1 MRPLQNITGATAGL
15 EAHKFMKT
23 RVLASVALLPLL
35 LIVVL
40 ALPKVWTA
48 VLFGLAAALA
58 AYELLY
64 QTKLVQHPRLVAY
77 AAVSA
82 FLVSIWSFAGQDRAW
97 GTLLV
102 LAVFAVY
109 FGEMMA
115 SHVKLT
121 FPKIAMCLV
130 AALIVPYLLTSLV
143 RIHTMRL
150 GRYYII
156 IPFVMAFMPDSG
168 AYFAGRAFGKH
179 KLAPVISPKKTIEG
193 VMGGAVSA
201 ILGML
206 LYTFILDTGFHMTVN
221 YLYAIVYGIVAAAG
235 SVFGD
240 LCFSVIKRQTGIKD
254 YGTLIPGH
262 GGILDRFDSMMV
274 VGPLAEVLVL
284 LLPLVVN

>member
-1 MRPLQNITGATAGL
+1 
-15 EAHKFMKT
+15 MKT
-23 RVLASVALLPLL
+23 RILAAVALLPLL
-35 LIVVL
+35 LIAVL
-40 ALPKVWTA
+40 WLPKVVTA
-48 VLFGLAAALA
+48 IVFGLAAALG

-64 QTKLVQHPRLVAY
+64 QTKLVRNPRLVAY
-77 AAVSA
+77 AAISA
-82 FLVSIWSFAGQDRAW
+82 FLVSMWSFAGQNRAL

-102 LAVFAVY
+102 VAEFAAY

-115 SHVKLT
+115 SHVQLT
-121 FPKIAMCLV
+121 FPKVAMCLV
-130 AALIVPYLLTSLV
+130 AALIIPYLLTSLV
-143 RIHTMRL
+143 RIHSLRL

-193 VMGGAVSA
+193 VLGGAVSGV
-201 ILGML
+201 LGMM
-206 LYTFILDTGFHMTVN
+206 LYAFVLDAGFDLTVN
-221 YLYAIVYGIVAAAG
+221 YAYAVIYGLAAAAG

-254 YGTLIPGH
+254 YGNLIPGH

-274 VGPLAEVLVL
+274 VGPLAEVLIL
-284 LLPLVVN
+284 LLPLAG

>member
-15 EAHKFMKT
+15 EASEFMKT
-23 RVLASVALLPLL
+23 RILASAALLPLL

-40 ALPKVWTA
+40 ALPKIWTA
-48 VLFGLAAALA
+48 IVFGLAGALA

-64 QTKLVQHPRLVAY
+64 QTKLVQQPRLVAY

-82 FLVSIWSFAGQDRAW
+82 FLVSLWSYFGRNEAW

-102 LAVFAVY
+102 LAVFAAY

-121 FPKIAMCLV
+121 FPKIGICLV
-130 AALIVPYLLTSLV
+130 AALVIPYLLTSLV
-143 RIHTMRL
+143 RIHSLRL

-156 IPFVMAFMPDSG
+156 VPFVMAFMPDSG
-168 AYFAGRAFGKH
+168 AYFVGRKFGKH

-193 VMGGAVSA
+193 VFGGALSA
-201 ILGML
+201 IAGML
-206 LYTFILDTGFHMTVN
+206 LYALVLDFGFHMTVQ
-221 YLYAIVYGIVAAAG
+221 YGYAVIYGLAAAVG

-274 VGPLAEVLVL
+274 VGPLAEALIL
-284 LLPLVVN
+284 LLPLVVK